1 MGSCSDAQSKN
12 APLGEPCVVE
22 VVVVVVGV
30 VVGGPVVVGCVVGG
44 PAVVVVVGPTA
55 HVALQQLPEPTM
67 PPRASHLSA
76 VDLTEHLLTT
86 AGQSTSVTHAVT
98 PSSHRSPVHVPG
110 SQIAQ
115 VTKPSFLPQVDR
127 AAQRVTVPLQFGSTS
142 PFRTAS
148 RTA

>member
-1 MGSCSDAQSKN
+1 
-12 APLGEPCVVE
+12 

-30 VVGGPVVVGCVVGG
+30 VVGGPVVVGGDVVGG
-44 PAVVVVVGPTA
+44 AAVVVVDPPT
-55 HVALQQLPEPTM
+55 HVALQQLPEPAM
-67 PPRASHLSA
+67 PPRSSHFSA

-86 AGQSTSVTHAVT
+86 AGQSTSVAHAVT
-98 PSSHRSPVHVPG
+98 PSSHWPAVHVPG